1 MSGIHKPSIMVGIT
15 MKLWNRKTT
24 GKFKLE
30 FQMQGVPRN
39 MTVANDFKVVFDLR
53 IYLGHSVVNNI
64 VNKVT

>member
-1 MSGIHKPSIMVGIT
+1 MSGIHKPSIMVGVT

-24 GKFKLE
+24 GKLKLE

-39 MTVANDFKVVFDLR
+39 MTVAKDFKFVFDLR
-53 IYLGHSVVNNI
+53 IYLGHSVVNKI